1 MNVRGPSGRFV
12 ASLDQAELDAEA
24 AELRSRGL
32 PLREVAERQGVSIT
46 TAWERIN
53 RALSAVRREGGEQA
67 QALELDKLDRLERR
81 LTEVLERRHVVVSQ
95 GHVVTLDGEPLAD
108 DDPAVR
114 AAAGLLRVSESRR
127 KLLGLDA
134 PVAQVL
140 QLERRNDAES
150 DAVAEAL
157 LAAVDALQLPH
168 DLRVFA
174 LETAAWSLGG
184 RQGAPPERPAVR
196 TALPPG
202 VGAASYTV
210 PPPQPPAPV
219 VEQFPPRGEDWAE
232 LSREQRA
239 AGGLTPE
246 QLAELD
252 ALLGDDDGA

>member
-12 ASLDQAELDAEA
+12 ASLDQAGLDAEA

-46 TAWERIN
+46 TAWERVQ
-53 RALSAVRREGGEQA
+53 RALDAVRREGGEQA
-67 QALELDKLDRLERR
+67 QALELEKLDRLERR
-81 LTEVLERRHVVVSQ
+81 LTEALERRHVVISQ
-95 GHVVTLDGEPLAD
+95 GHVVTLDGVPVPD

-140 QLERRNDAES
+140 QLERRNDEES
-150 DAVAEAL
+150 TAVSDAL
-157 LAAVDALQLPH
+157 LAAVDALQLAPEM
-168 DLRVFA
+168 RQFA
-174 LETAAWSLGG
+174 LQTAGWALGG
-184 RQGAPPERPAVR
+184 RQGPPPERPVIRAS
-196 TALPPG
+196 LPPG
-202 VGAASYTV
+202 VGAEPYVV

-219 VEQFPPRGEDWAE
+219 QETLPPRGGDWAE

-239 AGGLTPE
+239 AGALTAE
-246 QLAELD
+246 QIAEID
-252 ALLGDDDGA
+252 ALLGDDDEA